1 MFSPVSLSNLWP
13 FVGCGVFSLCNWL
26 LSSITSRSV
35 NIKKQT
41 GQWLVPFLCLN
52 CFTNTL
58 KYYRKYY
65 RFRKAQN
72 WS

>member
-1 MFSPVSLSNLWP
+1 
-13 FVGCGVFSLCNWL
+13 
-26 LSSITSRSV
+26 
-35 NIKKQT
+35 
-41 GQWLVPFLCLN
+41 LN

-58 KYYRKYY
+58 MYYRKNN